1 MIFQDPTSAMN
12 PSLSAGEIIAE
23 PLVIQ
28 GEGTKAQRR
37 ERALHLMEQVGLD
50 PRSEGKRPF
59 EFSGGQRQRLAIA
72 RGLALGPRVL
82 IFDEV
87 LSNLDALNQ
96 SLILRLLADLQRSHS
111 LAYLHV
117 SHDLRLVSEFADD
130 VAVMCEGQIVEQQDA
145 RKLFESPKHSYT
157 RDLLATVQSVDSI
170 LLERSA

>member
-1 MIFQDPTSAMN
+1 
-12 PSLSAGEIIAE
+12 
-23 PLVIQ
+23 
-28 GEGTKAQRR
+28 
-37 ERALHLMEQVGLD
+37 
-50 PRSEGKRPF
+50 
-59 EFSGGQRQRLAIA
+59 
-72 RGLALGPRVL
+72 L

-117 SHDLRLVSEFADD
+117 SHDLRLVSEFADE
-130 VAVMCEGQIVEQQDA
+130 VAVMCEGRIVEQQDA